1 VDVEDGVARPVAGDG
16 VDRLGLRH
24 DLAGFGP
31 AAGDDPGRVDLQFRE
46 GEPLA
51 RRLLVGRGLLQERL
65 GGALRRLGLIMLAS
79 RRVAGRQQP
88 LLAFEVGRRLAQL
101 GMGGGDPGLRGGELG
116 LLFLGIETRQQ
127 IASLDVLAGD

>member
-1 VDVEDGVARPVAGDG
+1 
-16 VDRLGLRH
+16 
-24 DLAGFGP
+24 
-31 AAGDDPGRVDLQFRE
+31 
-46 GEPLA
+46 
-51 RRLLVGRGLLQERL
+51 
-65 GGALRRLGLIMLAS
+65 MLAS